1 MVDDGVEIGGRG
13 AVADADDGEDLAVG
27 LEVFPGAGR
36 GAAEDELEPEAAG
49 VPGLMRERRL
59 LVLRVERAHRR
70 ERDRLV
76 PLQHRPVLPQE
87 ARGDRSDRQDRHS
100 DHARGLD
107 AHVWLHSRDRR
118 GGRRVSLWG
127 WPYQIG
133 IIRIDDVPQCHS
145 KQSEKETEVRTEL
158 NSVGGSV

>member
-13 AVADADDGEDLAVG
+13 AVADADDSEDLAVG

-76 PLQHRPVLPQE
+76 PLQHRPVLRRRLGGTVPIGRTATRIMHE
-87 ARGDRSDRQDRHS
+87 VSMLTSGSILGIGEEGAGFRCGDGRIRSGSFGSTTFDSVTLNKARKR
-100 DHARGLD
+100 L
-107 AHVWLHSRDRR
+107 
-118 GGRRVSLWG
+118 
-127 WPYQIG
+127 
-133 IIRIDDVPQCHS
+133 
-145 KQSEKETEVRTEL
+145 K
-158 NSVGGSV
+158 

>member
-1 MVDDGVEIGGRG
+1 MVDDGVEIWGGR
-13 AVADADDGEDLAVG
+13 AVADADDSEDLAVG
-27 LEVFPGAGR
+27 LEVFPGTGR

-59 LVLRVERAHRR
+59 LMLRVERAHPR

-87 ARGDRSDRQDRHS
+87 ALRDRPDRQDRHS
-100 DHARGLD
+100 DHARSLD

-118 GGRRVSLWG
+118 VGRRVSLWG
-127 WPYQIG
+127 WAYQIG
-133 IIRIDDVPQCHS
+133 TIRIDDVRQCHP
-145 KQSEKETEVRTEL
+145 KQSARARERVE
-158 NSVGGSV
+158 